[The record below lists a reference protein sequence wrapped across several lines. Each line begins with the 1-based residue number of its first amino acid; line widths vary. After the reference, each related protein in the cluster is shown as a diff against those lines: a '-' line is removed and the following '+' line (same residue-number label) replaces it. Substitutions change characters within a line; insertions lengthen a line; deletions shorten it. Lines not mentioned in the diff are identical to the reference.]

1 MTDRVDDSLN
11 TELFLPV
18 ILGLLLLIGAAGGV
32 WFSQLRPSIAGETSE
47 AAAAAGSS
55 SLAQAAEVAGDA
67 AASRGHPAAGQT
79 KFVATCA
86 ACHGPEGQG
95 IAGLGKDMTA
105 SEFIAGH
112 TDQELVEFIKAGR
125 DPSDPLNTTGV
136 GMPAKGGNPA
146 LTDEDLF
153 DIVAF
158 IRSLRQD

>member
-1 MTDRVDDSLN
+1 MTDRVDDTLN
-11 TELFLPV
+11 PELFLPV
-18 ILGLLLLIGAAGGV
+18 ILGLLLLIVAAGGV
-32 WFSQLRPSIAGETSE
+32 WFSQVRVSPAGEGAE
-47 AAAAAGSS
+47 AAASIGSSSPAQAAAVAGSS
-55 SLAQAAEVAGDA
+55 
-67 AASRGHPAAGQT
+67 AASTGDPAAGQA

-86 ACHGPEGQG
+86 ACHGPAGEG

-105 SEFIAGH
+105 SEFIAGQ

-153 DIVAF
+153 DIVAY
-158 IRSLRQD
+158 IRSLRE